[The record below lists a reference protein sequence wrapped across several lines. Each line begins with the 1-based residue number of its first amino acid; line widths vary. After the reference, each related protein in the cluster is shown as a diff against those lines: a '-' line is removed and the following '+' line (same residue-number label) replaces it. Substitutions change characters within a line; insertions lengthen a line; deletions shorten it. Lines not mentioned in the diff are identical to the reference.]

1 MKESRRERERKDR
14 EEQETCKEEK
24 KKMEK
29 VAGEKGTETKR
40 GGAGMG
46 RREIVQM
53 GVECEEKKDSEK
65 KK

>member
-1 MKESRRERERKDR
+1 MKESRRERKDR

-53 GVECEEKKDSEK
+53 KVECEEKKDSEK
-65 KK
+65 KR